1 MTVDL
6 ESFTLTVDD
15 PFFGSFWGM
24 WEGSN
29 DSGSMSPQDSGVVY
43 PDAIFRGVMY
53 SPSQDEFYLQLYGL
67 HQNSGWDVIEVN
79 GTNFSRS
86 SATYSVGWVNDITRP
101 SGSSPSTF
109 KGPMTFWEWGSITT
123 NPFPTT
129 VGATVTVKF
138 KHNGHVPAT
147 GSISLNQIHQEAGG
161 SSGTQGSINDSD
173 IRGKSWHAVVQG
185 STPASG
191 ATQDFLDFYWPRHL
205 NDTTV
210 LRRSPSTVNSVSSGQ
225 TYRAAYIS
233 QGDIVF
239 IGGSGNVPLT
249 TYTDVSFTIKQD
261 GTDTYVY
268 VAPLVGGTTTTRNI
282 ETGTAYTKYD
292 GAGSSSSQT
301 GKTTVFKVDGF
312 AADQVAL
319 YSVVYTSVA
328 SGYDGSNETFTASTN
343 RLPHINATN
352 ISNSSTSFTTMST
365 NVEYGRSF
373 GAARYYS
380 ASAGPQG
387 FLNSTVVC
395 RYDVILRK
403 LPSTGGCFL
412 DKTVSF
418 VIDLNIIDSLE
429 GGG

>member
-1 MTVDL
+1 MAVDL

-15 PFFGSFWGM
+15 PFGLWGM
-24 WEGSN
+24 WEGGG

-43 PDAIFRGVMY
+43 PDAIFRGVFY
-53 SPSQDEFYLQLYGL
+53 NPSADKFYLQMYGL
-67 HQNSGWDVIEVN
+67 QENSGWDVIEVN
-79 GTNFSRS
+79 GTNFSRT
-86 SATYSVGWVNDITRP
+86 SATYSESFVNDITRP
-101 SGSSPSTF
+101 SGRNPATF
-109 KGPMTFWEWGSITT
+109 KGPMTFWEWGSITS

-138 KHNGHVPAT
+138 KHNGFVPAT

-161 SSGTQGSINDSD
+161 SSGSTVSINDAD
-173 IRGKSWHAVVQG
+173 VRGKSWHSVVQG
-185 STPASG
+185 STPGSG
-191 ATQDFLDFYWPRHL
+191 ATQDFADFYWPRHL

-210 LRRSPSTVNSVSSGQ
+210 LRRAASTVNSVSTGQ
-225 TYRAAYIS
+225 AARAAYIS
-233 QGDIVF
+233 QGAAVF

-249 TYTDVSFTIKQD
+249 THTDVSFTIKQD
-261 GTDTYVY
+261 GTDTFIF

-282 ETGTAYTKYD
+282 ETGTAYTKHD
-292 GAGSSSSQT
+292 GAGSSSTQT

-319 YSVVYTSVA
+319 ASQVFTSVA

-373 GAARYYS
+373 GAARFYG

-387 FLNSTVVC
+387 ALISTVIC

-403 LPSTGGCFL
+403 LPSSGGCFL
-412 DKTVSF
+412 DKPSSF
-418 VIDLNIIDSLE
+418 VIELNIIDSLE

>member
-1 MTVDL
+1 MAVDL
-6 ESFTLTVDD
+6 ESFTLTIDD
-15 PFFGSFWGM
+15 PFGLWGM
-24 WEGSN
+24 WEGAN

-43 PDAIFRGVMY
+43 PDAIFRGVFY
-53 SPSQDEFYLQLYGL
+53 NPFADKFYLQMYGL
-67 HQNSGWDVIEVN
+67 HENSGWDVIEVN
-79 GTNFSRS
+79 GTNFSRT
-86 SATYSVGWVNDITRP
+86 SATYSRSLVNDIARP
-101 SGSSPSTF
+101 SGRNPATF
-109 KGPMTFWEWGSITT
+109 KGPITEWIWSSITS

-138 KHNGHVPAT
+138 KHNGFVPAT

-161 SSGTQGSINDSD
+161 SSGSTVSINDSD
-173 IRGKSWHAVVQG
+173 VRGKSWHSVVQG

-191 ATQDFLDFYWPRHL
+191 ATQDFADFYWPRHL

-210 LRRSPSTVNSVSSGQ
+210 LRRAASTVNSVSTGQ
-225 TYRAAYIS
+225 AARAAYIS
-233 QGDIVF
+233 QGAAVF

-249 TYTDVSFTIKQD
+249 THTDVSFTIKQD
-261 GTDTYVY
+261 GTDTFIF

-282 ETGTAYTKYD
+282 ETGTAYTKHD
-292 GAGSSSSQT
+292 GAGSSSTQT

-319 YSVVYTSVA
+319 ASQVFTSVA

-373 GAARYYS
+373 GAARFYG

-403 LPSTGGCFL
+403 LPSSGGCFL
-412 DKTVSF
+412 DKPSSF
-418 VIDLNIIDSLE
+418 VIELNIIDSLE

>member
-6 ESFTLTVDD
+6 ESFTLTVAN
-15 PFFGSFWGM
+15 PFGVWGLF
-24 WEGSN
+24 EGASS
-29 DSGSMSPQDSGVVY
+29 SGTMSPQDSGVVY
-43 PDAIFRGVMY
+43 PGAIFRTLY
-53 SPSQDEFYLQLYGL
+53 YAPTPDEVFLQLYGL

-86 SATYSVGWVNDITRP
+86 SASYSVSYVNDITRP
-101 SGSSPSTF
+101 SGSSPATF
-109 KGPMTFWEWGSITT
+109 KGPITTWEWTGITT

-138 KHNGHVPAT
+138 KHNGFVPASST
-147 GSISLNQIHQEAGG
+147 IDLNQIHQEAGG
-161 SSGTQGSINDSD
+161 TSATTGSIDD
-173 IRGKSWHAVVQG
+173 ADVRAKSWHATVQG

-191 ATQDFLDFYWPRHL
+191 ATQDFLDFYWPRHM

-210 LRRSPSTVNSVSSGQ
+210 LRRAAPTVNTVALGQ
-225 TYRAAYIS
+225 AAKAAYIS
-233 QGDIVF
+233 NGDTVF

-249 TYTDVSFTIKQD
+249 TYTDVSFTIEQD
-261 GTDTYVY
+261 GTDTWIY
-268 VAPLVGGTTTTRNI
+268 VAPLNGGTTTTRVIN
-282 ETGTAYTKYD
+282 TGTAYTKYD

-301 GKTTVFKVDGF
+301 GKTTVFQVDGF
-312 AADQVAL
+312 AADQVSL
-319 YSVVYTSVA
+319 FSQVYSSVD
-328 SGYDGSNETFTASTN
+328 SGYDGTNETFTASAN

-352 ISNSSTSFTTMST
+352 ISNSATTFTTMTT

-373 GAARYYS
+373 GAARFYG

-387 FLNSTVVC
+387 FLTSTVIC

-403 LPSTGGCFL
+403 LPSTTGCFL
-412 DKTVSF
+412 DKEFSF
-418 VIDLNIIDSLE
+418 VIELNILDSLE